1 MINLTHNNHLK
12 YYINDEVFGVRQNP
26 FDRYRVTV
34 GKIDHDRYTN
44 STFYDELKRIAKL
57 ISLELGK
64 DFEIYFSG
72 GTDCEILIRCFLAIG
87 IKPKL
92 VTLRYTDN
100 SNEYEVANATRIAN
114 DLSLPLEIVNFDV
127 QDFYFSGA
135 AIDMAQK
142 IYCAMLIFN
151 GFFENVRKRGTPA
164 IMGGNVP
171 LTKKIGN
178 FDPYWYYTYMES
190 EETCNIRFVQ
200 HFNIPVIYE
209 FFSYTPEAMLY
220 WLDSTGIKNLVNNK
234 NLKLKAESSKN
245 QILID
250 LLPELSIDYR
260 TKTHGWEKTVPFSHE
275 ANRHIVRHLIPRL
288 TNCLDGIKYN
298 DAIVQLRG
306 YNETYTG

>member
-12 YYINDEVFGVRQNP
+12 YYINEQEFGIRQNP

-34 GKIDHDRYTN
+34 GQIDHERYVN
-44 STFYDELKRIAKL
+44 STFYEELKRIAKL
-57 ISLELGK
+57 ICLELGQ

-87 IKPKL
+87 VKPKL
-92 VTLRYTDN
+92 VTIKYTDN
-100 SNEYEVANATRIAN
+100 SNEYEVLNAVKIAN
-114 DLSLPLEIVNFDV
+114 RLSLSLEIVNFDV
-127 QDFYFSGA
+127 KDFYYSGA
-135 AIDMAQK
+135 AINMAQK

-151 GFFENVRKRGTPA
+151 VFFENVRRRNIPA

-190 EETCNIRFVQ
+190 EETCNIRFNQ
-200 HFNIPVIYE
+200 EFNIPVIYE

-220 WLDSTGIKNLVNNK
+220 WLDSTGVKNLVNSK
-234 NLKLKAESSKN
+234 NFKLKVESSKN

-250 LLPELSIDYR
+250 ELPELRIEHR
-260 TKTHGWEKTVPFSHE
+260 VKTHGWEKTVPFSHE
-275 ANRHIVRHLIPRL
+275 ANRHIVKHLVPRL

-298 DAIVQLRG
+298 DIITQLRG
-306 YNETYTG
+306 HDETNT